1 MNSVKLFGKNS
12 LEEVVVIAELGVNHA
27 GSLSWIKEM
36 LARLKESGVSAV
48 KFQLFTPDLYAS
60 RSNTKRHAFLQS
72 VFLSRSDF
80 LQILSAANKLNL
92 PVFATPVTHDWVQF
106 IAEQCG
112 VIKVASGDFNFSP
125 TVQTALESDSTVIAS
140 TGAASVDEINQFV
153 NKAKSL
159 RTRIEESVA
168 LLHCI
173 AAYPPP
179 LSQANLRAIPFLKES
194 TNLEIGFSSHFL
206 EDAPIYTSL
215 ALGARIFEIHVTD
228 NRERTDVRD
237 HALSRTPV
245 ELAKII
251 QNLSALSES
260 MRQTIKSIQPVE
272 LEIINVIRKGVVYCR
287 DLPIGHILTNSD
299 LDFARPFDPRIP
311 SIESLLGKRLT
322 REVSAYHS
330 VAPEDFS
337 SSSRK
342 TNK

>member
-1 MNSVKLFGKNS
+1 MKLFEKNS

-80 LQILSAANKLNL
+80 LQILNAANRLNL
-92 PVFATPVTHDWVQF
+92 PVFATPLTHDWVQF
-106 IAEQCG
+106 VAEQCG

-125 TVQTALESDSTVIAS
+125 TIQTALESDSTVIAS

-194 TNLEIGFSSHFL
+194 TNLEIGFSSHFV
-206 EDAPIYTSL
+206 EDAPIYASL
-215 ALGARIFEIHVTD
+215 ALGVRIFEIHVTD
-228 NRERTDVRD
+228 NRERSDIRD
-237 HALSRTPV
+237 HALSRTPQ
-245 ELAKII
+245 ELTKII
-251 QNLSALSES
+251 ENLNDLCES
-260 MRQTIKSIQPVE
+260 MRQEIKSTQPVE
-272 LEIINVIRKGVVYCR
+272 LELVNSIRKGVVYCR
-287 DLPIGHILTNSD
+287 DLSVGHILTRED
-299 LDFARPFDPRIP
+299 LDFARPFNPQVP
-311 SIESLLGKRLT
+311 SMESVLGKRLL
-322 REVSAYHS
+322 RDVSAYHS
-330 VAPEDFS
+330 VFLDDYSEAI
-337 SSSRK
+337 
-342 TNK
+342 